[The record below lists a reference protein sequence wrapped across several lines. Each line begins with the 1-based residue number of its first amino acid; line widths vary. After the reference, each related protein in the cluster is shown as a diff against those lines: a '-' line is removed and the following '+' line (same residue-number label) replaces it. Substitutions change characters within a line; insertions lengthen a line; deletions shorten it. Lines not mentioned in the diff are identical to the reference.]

1 MLANT
6 KHSIPRE
13 EVCWQIS
20 NILFPGKC
28 ASKYQTSYSQGS
40 VLANIIFSG
49 KCAGKYYILREV
61 CVKCHIPKKCAN
73 KYCMLREL
81 CSQGSGL
88 TNIIYPEK
96 CTDKYSIPR
105 EVCQQISYIWEKC

>member
-49 KCAGKYYILREV
+49 KCAGK
-61 CVKCHIPKKCAN
+61 CHIPKKCAN
-73 KYCMLREL
+73 KYFMLREL
-81 CSQGSGL
+81 CSQISYSQGSGL